1 MSNIDHQLVVMLHAC
16 VHSIRKSSLTEC
28 GIHAHSQLG
37 VLKSPHAY
45 LHSNCKLSK
54 ASEQK
59 LCDFSL
65 QNIPDFAAVHPGSVL
80 ASDYGSACQN
90 FVLLHQRMLAWYQL
104 DQRSLQAVLQL
115 KTQSDQVR
123 GDDKQSHACQ
133 SHTS

>member
-16 VHSIRKSSLTEC
+16 LHGILEIQVLLNVGYTLTASWEFSRALMPIC
-28 GIHAHSQLG
+28 I
-37 VLKSPHAY
+37 VTV
-45 LHSNCKLSK
+45 NCQK
-54 ASEQK
+54 AFKQE

-90 FVLLHQRMLAWYQL
+90 FVLLHQRMLAWYRL

-115 KTQSDQVR
+115 KTQSDQR
-123 GDDKQSHACQ
+123 SCDDEQSHACR
-133 SHTS
+133 